1 MFCIITYVIKGVS
14 RSSATK
20 EEGSACGKDGG
31 VKMNRERVVVGL
43 SGGVDSAAAAYLLK
57 KQGYEVTGVTM
68 CVLGEENR
76 GAQEQ
81 MLSDAAAVAE
91 ALGIRHET
99 VDFTKSFREKVEEYF
114 AREYLS
120 GRTPNPCLM
129 CNRYVKW
136 EAVLGFAKSVGA
148 GWMATGHYA
157 RIERLSNGRYA
168 VRNSV
173 TAEKDQTYVL
183 ARLTQEQLAHT
194 LMPLGTYTK
203 EQVRELAKE
212 AGIPV
217 AQKKDSQEICF
228 IPDHDYAAF
237 IARRRPEDM
246 CSEGNFVTPDGVVLG
261 RHRGL
266 VHYTVGQRKSLG
278 IALGQRMFVK
288 CLRPETNEVVLVP
301 DDAVYSHVLVCKDI
315 SFMGIMPMQAGE
327 KRRLTGRI
335 RYGHKGAAAA
345 VTMMADGCLKAEFEQ
360 PVRAVTPGQ
369 AAVFY
374 DGEYLACSGIISD

>member
-1 MFCIITYVIKGVS
+1 MRKTGVIKMS
-14 RSSATK
+14 RQ
-20 EEGSACGKDGG
+20 
-31 VKMNRERVVVGL
+31 RVVVGL
-43 SGGVDSAAAAYLLK
+43 SGGVDSAAAAYLLQR
-57 KQGYEVTGVTM
+57 QGYEVTGVTM

-76 GAQEQ
+76 AAQER
-81 MLSDAAAVAE
+81 MISDAAAVAE

-99 VDFTKSFREKVEEYF
+99 VDFTKRFREKVEEYF
-114 AREYLS
+114 AEEYLR

-136 EAVLGFAKSVGA
+136 EAVLGFAKSIEA
-148 GWMATGHYA
+148 EWMATGHYA
-157 RIERLSNGRYA
+157 RIERMANGRYA

-183 ARLTQEQLAHT
+183 ARLSQEQLAHT
-194 LMPLGTYTK
+194 MMPLGAYTK
-203 EQVRELAKE
+203 EQVRALAAE

-237 IARRRPEDM
+237 IACKRPKAM
-246 CSEGNFVTPDGVVLG
+246 CSEGDFVTPEGVVLG

-266 VHYTVGQRKSLG
+266 IHYTVGQRKGLG
-278 IALGQRMFVK
+278 IALGERMFVK

-301 DDAVYSHVLVCKDI
+301 DDAVYSASLVCTDI
-315 SFMGIMPMQAGE
+315 SFMGITPMQAGE

-335 RYGHKGAAAA
+335 RYGHRGAPVN
-345 VTMMADGCLKAEFEQ
+345 VTMAEDGCLRAEFDQ

-374 DGEYLACSGIISD
+374 DGEYLACSGIISG